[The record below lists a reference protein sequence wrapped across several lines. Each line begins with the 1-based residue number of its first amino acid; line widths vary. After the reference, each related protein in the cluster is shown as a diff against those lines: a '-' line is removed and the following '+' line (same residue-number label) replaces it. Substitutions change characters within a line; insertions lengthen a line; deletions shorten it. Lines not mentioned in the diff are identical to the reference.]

1 MNLHKKLKSIE
12 AKRERVL
19 RHPASKIVDQWKSPI
34 EGKVTKRR
42 KLCLRP
48 ESDNEE
54 VPLTNRGQLE
64 IGPINRHGG
73 SDSFVHRSIS
83 LQMHRF
89 EKLLDTR
96 INEIRNEI
104 ASK

>member
-1 MNLHKKLKSIE
+1 MNLHQKLKSIE

-19 RHPASKIVDQWKSPI
+19 KNPASKIVDEWKSPV

-42 KLCLRP
+42 KLSL
-48 ESDNEE
+48 ESESNEE
-54 VPLTNRGQLE
+54 DIQLENRGPLE
-64 IGPINRHGG
+64 IGLITRQGG
-73 SDSFVHRSIS
+73 SESLVHRSIS

-89 EKLLDTR
+89 EKLLDNR
-96 INEIRNEI
+96 ISEIKSEL